1 MGLVGLMG
9 CRMEKKKE
17 KPAPAF
23 PEPLKKEEE
32 NSQRCLGTV
41 GAALVE
47 AQGVRGRE
55 NSSKTLNKP
64 DQSFGSGQGEQLPP
78 GPSRFLTHLGTEQK
92 MPPFF

>member
-1 MGLVGLMG
+1 MECGECNNQEIQFGFTAAPRSSPTLCRRWEQAFGQMGLVGLMG
-9 CRMEKKKE
+9 CRREREKE

-55 NSSKTLNKP
+55 NSSKTLK
-64 DQSFGSGQGEQLPP
+64 
-78 GPSRFLTHLGTEQK
+78 
-92 MPPFF
+92 